1 MTEVLALL
9 AGFWPI
15 LLIAAIIIAPG
26 FVSTYWE
33 FARGLRKRRKG
44 HLLPIVAALAAF
56 GPR

>member
-15 LLIAAIIIAPG
+15 LLIAAIIVAPG
-26 FVSTYWE
+26 FSRTYWE
-33 FARGLRKRRKG
+33 FARGLRARRKG
-44 HLLPIVAALAAF
+44 HLLPIVFALAAL